1 MSNPYERISATL
13 AQLQAELGELDEV
26 DPEAKRQLSETLD
39 ELQKRLERPPGS
51 QAARPASAPRSSS
64 LAGRLHE
71 AALRFEESHPTFST
85 SLGTLAGVLGQMG
98 F

>member
-13 AQLQAELGELDEV
+13 AQLQAELGELAEV
-26 DPEAKRQLSETLD
+26 DPEAKRQLSETLG
-39 ELQKRLERPPGS
+39 ELQKRLERPPAS
-51 QAARPASAPRSSS
+51 PAASPASAPRSSS
-64 LAGRLHE
+64 LAGRLRE
-71 AALRFEESHPTFST
+71 AALHFEESHPTFST